1 MGWKKQ
7 ARTQK
12 TPLTTFDL
20 LEKRHHVVK
29 YIKGKIP
36 PKQHIETAL
45 WKAWKTTPSKNN
57 AVPYKV
63 FVYGPKKH
71 KEKELVHK
79 MVFENHKQAERN
91 AVKRGEATRTE
102 GGIPNPY
109 YEHIKYNPYL
119 ITIHSRLA
127 TPNRFYAK
135 KVEEGHFYDQAYENY
150 IERIVDSVA
159 AEVGIFAANLTNYLL
174 EEDLDMSYN
183 SCFKRN
189 VKEWH
194 KVGLDMI
201 KHRPILMMTIGYAER
216 YRIQDLKDRGIED
229 WDIKPPT
236 RDIIKWI

>member
-1 MGWKKQ
+1 MKH
-7 ARTQK
+7 
-12 TPLTTFDL
+12 FDL
-20 LEKRHHVVK
+20 LEKKRKHVKK
-29 YIKGKIP
+29 YSDKVP
-36 PKQHIETAL
+36 PKELVERAL
-45 WKAWKTTPSKNN
+45 WKAWKTSPSKNN
-57 AVPYKV
+57 SMPYQA
-63 FVYGPKKH
+63 FVWGPDKK
-71 KEKELVHK
+71 KEKKLIHSLCVK
-79 MVFENHKQAERN
+79 NHKDVEDK
-91 AVKRGEATRTE
+91 AVEKKLMNKTQ
-102 GGIPNPY
+102 GGIANPY